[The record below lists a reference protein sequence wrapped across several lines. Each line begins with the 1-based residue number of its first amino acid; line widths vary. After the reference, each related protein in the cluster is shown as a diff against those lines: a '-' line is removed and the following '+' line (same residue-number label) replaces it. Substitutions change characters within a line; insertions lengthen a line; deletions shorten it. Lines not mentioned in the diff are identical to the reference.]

1 MKKEL
6 RKVIAHIGK
15 EHLEVMHCPICGHI
29 LDFGQQLP
37 CECSILGPTNPFRN
51 VKGQIEFECS
61 GICQDCQD
69 NRYGKED

>member
-6 RKVIAHIGK
+6 GKVIEHICTGRP
-15 EHLEVMHCPICGHI
+15 EVMRCPICGHI
-29 LDFGQQLP
+29 IDFGHRLP
-37 CECSILGPTNPFRN
+37 CECSILGQTSPFRN
-51 VKGQIEFECS
+51 LKGMIEFECS